1 MRNLNANTDTVD
13 IDSIKPHPE
22 NPRKGDVDSIAES
35 IEANGFY
42 GHIVVQKSSGH
53 IVAGSHRWQAA
64 KKVGMSE
71 VPVTWV
77 DVDDDHAKRIMLA
90 DNRNNEL
97 GGYDNDALAS
107 LLQSLV
113 VEQDWTGLVGTGFTA
128 EDLQD
133 ILEYRD
139 HPFVTERVNIAELKP
154 HPQNYQVHPED
165 QLAHIMRSIEAHG
178 YYRNVVV
185 ARDGTILAGHGI
197 VEASTKMGRTR
208 VPVIRLDLDP
218 DEPRALKVLI
228 SDNEINNLAEVD
240 DRLLTEL
247 LRDIMASDDGGLL
260 GTGFNEEQAAAL
272 TMITRHAS
280 EIANKDEAAEWLGM
294 PDYEFTSITDKI
306 IVSFDDPHARYDFA
320 AQLGIDVTDK
330 TKSIWWP
337 PKDKEDPG
345 SIMIE
350 G

>member
-1 MRNLNANTDTVD
+1 MQNLNEKAETVD
-13 IDSIKPHPE
+13 IGSIQPHPE
-22 NPRKGDVDSIAES
+22 NPRRGDVESIAES

-42 GHIVVQKSSGH
+42 GYVVVQESSGN
-53 IVAGSHRWQAA
+53 IIAGSHRWLAA
-64 KKVGMSE
+64 KKVGMTE
-71 VPVTWV
+71 IPAVFL
-77 DVDDDHAKRIMLA
+77 DVDDDHAKRILLA

-107 LLQSLV
+107 ILQSLV
-113 VEQDWTGLVGTGFTA
+113 AEQDWTGLVGTGFTA

-133 ILEYRD
+133 ILEYRE
-139 HPFVTERVNIAELKP
+139 HPFVTERVNITELKP

-247 LRDIMASDDGGLL
+247 LKDIMGSDDGGLL

-294 PDYEFTSITDKI
+294 PDYEFTGITDKI
-306 IVSFDDPHARYDFA
+306 IVSFDDPYARYDFA

>member
-1 MRNLNANTDTVD
+1 LKNLNETSQTVD
-13 IDSIKPHPE
+13 IGSIQPHPD
-22 NPRKGDVDSIAES
+22 NPRRGDVDSIAES

-42 GHIVVQKSSGH
+42 GYVVVQKSSGN
-53 IVAGSHRWQAA
+53 IIAGSHRWVAA
-64 KKVGMSE
+64 NKVGMTE
-71 VPVTWV
+71 IPAVFL
-77 DVDDDHAKRIMLA
+77 DVDDDHAKRILLA

-97 GGYDNDALAS
+97 GGYDNDILAD

-113 VEQDWTGLVGTGFTA
+113 VEQDWTGLVGTGFTS

-133 ILEYRD
+133 ILEYKE
-139 HPFVTERVNIAELKP
+139 HPFVTERVNLSQLKP
-154 HPQNYQVHPED
+154 HPQNYQVHPDD
-165 QLAHIMRSIEAHG
+165 QLEHIMKSIKAHG
-178 YYRNVVV
+178 YYRNVVI

-197 VEASTKMGRTR
+197 VQATTKMGKSR

-218 DEPRALKVLI
+218 NEPRALKVLI

-240 DRLLTEL
+240 DRLLTGL
-247 LRDIMASDDGGLL
+247 LRDIMQSDDNSLL

-272 TMITRHAS
+272 TMISRHAS

-320 AQLGIDVTDK
+320 DKLGIDVTDK